1 MAGDSMANAPK
12 KNSTATSWKSEF
24 IYALEN
30 SHDISFIKDMER
42 TQILAIVDLLGEIG
56 DSSHASAYESLD
68 EPGRR
73 YAGC

>member
-1 MAGDSMANAPK
+1 MSKELCN
-12 KNSTATSWKSEF
+12 KNISTATSWKSEF
-24 IYALEN
+24 IYALKN
-30 SHDISFIKDMER
+30 SHDIAFIKDMER

-68 EPGRR
+68 EPERM